1 MSSEEAVLY
10 ERHGHVAVITLNRP
24 DNRNSMTP
32 ELFAA
37 FEATV
42 DRVRG
47 DGEVRCV
54 VLTGRGRCFSSGA
67 DFKSQIQS
75 DAGGA
80 TLSHERSYAMYMPFL
95 KVLDIEV
102 PVIGALNGHAVGGGF
117 GLSLVCDLRI
127 GNRGSKYGANFAR
140 LGLSSG
146 MGISYI
152 LPRLVGPARASELML
167 TGRLVLGD
175 EAEAMGL
182 VNRAVETDEVLPV
195 AMEMAQAIAKS
206 APIAVRFIKKSLY
219 EGLGWEVRRAAF
231 QEAMAQAIT
240 IDTEDVQEGIA
251 ALLEKREPVFH
262 GR

>member
-1 MSSEEAVLY
+1 MSMEEAVLY
-10 ERHGHVAVITLNRP
+10 ECREGVAVITLNRP

-32 ELFAA
+32 ELFEA
-37 FEATV
+37 FEAAV
-42 DRVRG
+42 DRVCA
-47 DGEVRCV
+47 DETARCV
-54 VLTGRGRCFSSGA
+54 VLTGRGSCFSSGA

-95 KVLDIEV
+95 KVLDIQV

-117 GLSLVCDLRI
+117 GLSLVCDLRV

-152 LPRLVGPARASELML
+152 LPRLVGPAVASELML

-175 EAEAMGL
+175 EAEAIGL
-182 VNRAVETDEVLPV
+182 VNRAVDADEVLPV
-195 AMEMAQAIAKS
+195 AMEMAKAIAQN
-206 APIAVRFIKKSLY
+206 APIAVRFMKKSLY

-240 IDTEDVQEGIA
+240 IDTDDVKEGIA
-251 ALLEKREPVFH
+251 ALLEKRDPVFH

>member
-1 MSSEEAVLY
+1 LSSDDAVLY
-10 ERHGHVAVITLNRP
+10 ERQGTIAVLTLNRP

-32 ELFAA
+32 DVFAG
-37 FEATV
+37 FEAAV
-42 DRVRG
+42 AKAASDP
-47 DGEVRCV
+47 EVRCV
-54 VLTGRGRCFSSGA
+54 VITGKGKCFSSGA

-80 TLSHERSYAMYMPFL
+80 TLSHERSYAMYKPFL
-95 KVLDIEV
+95 RVLDLEV

-127 GNRGSKYGANFAR
+127 ANRASKYGAPFAR
-140 LGLSSG
+140 LGLSAG

-152 LPRLVGPARASELML
+152 LPRLVGPAKAAELLL

-182 VNRAVETDEVLPV
+182 VNRAVEPDQVLPV
-195 AMEMAQAIAKS
+195 AMEMAEAIATN
-206 APIAVRFIKKSLY
+206 APLAVRFMKKSLY
-219 EGLGWEVRRAAF
+219 EGMGWEVRRAAF

-240 IDTEDVQEGIA
+240 VETDDVKEGIS
-251 ALLEKREPVFH
+251 ALLEKRDPVFT

>member
-10 ERHGHVAVITLNRP
+10 ERQGDVVVITLNRP
-24 DNRNSMTP
+24 ENRNSMTP

-37 FEATV
+37 FEAAL
-42 DRVRG
+42 DRLQADSG
-47 DGEVRCV
+47 ARCL

-80 TLSHERSYAMYMPFL
+80 TLSHERSFAMYTPFL
-95 KVLDIEV
+95 KVLDVQI

-117 GLSLVCDLRI
+117 GLSLVCDLRV

-152 LPRLVGPARASELML
+152 LPRLVGPAVASELML

-175 EAEAMGL
+175 EAESMGIL
-182 VNRAVETDEVLPV
+182 NRAVDADQVLPV
-195 AMEMAQAIAKS
+195 AMEMAQAIAKN

-219 EGLGWEVRRAAF
+219 EGLGWEVRKAAF

-240 IDTEDVQEGIA
+240 VDTEDVREGIA
-251 ALLEKREPVFH
+251 ALLEKRDPVFH

>member
-1 MSSEEAVLY
+1 MSSDDAVLY
-10 ERHGHVAVITLNRP
+10 ERQGAIAVLTLNRP

-32 ELFAA
+32 DVFAG
-37 FEATV
+37 FEAAV
-42 DRVRG
+42 AKAAG
-47 DGEVRCV
+47 DAEVRCV
-54 VLTGRGRCFSSGA
+54 VITGKGTCFSSGA

-80 TLSHERSYAMYMPFL
+80 TLSHERSYAMYKPFL
-95 KVLDIEV
+95 RVLDLEV

-127 GNRGSKYGANFAR
+127 ANRESKYGAPFAR
-140 LGLSSG
+140 LGLSAG

-152 LPRLVGPARASELML
+152 LPRLVGPAKAAELLL

-182 VNRAVETDEVLPV
+182 VNRAVEPDQVLPV
-195 AMEMAQAIAKS
+195 AMEMAEAVAAN
-206 APIAVRFIKKSLY
+206 APMAVRFMKKSLY
-219 EGLGWEVRRAAF
+219 EGMGWEVRRAAF

-240 IDTEDVQEGIA
+240 VETDDVKEGIA
-251 ALLEKREPVFH
+251 ALLEKREPVFT

>member
-1 MSSEEAVLY
+1 MSTEEAVLY
-10 ERHGHVAVITLNRP
+10 ERQGYVAVITLNRP

-32 ELFAA
+32 ELFEA
-37 FEATV
+37 FEAV
-42 DRVRG
+42 IDRVRA
-47 DGEVRCV
+47 DADVRCV

-67 DFKSQIQS
+67 DFNSQIQS

-95 KVLDIEV
+95 RVLDIKV

-117 GLSLVCDLRI
+117 GLALVCDLRI
-127 GNRGSKYGANFAR
+127 ANRGSKYGANFAR

-167 TGRLVLGD
+167 TGRLVLGA
-175 EAEAMGL
+175 EAESIGL
-182 VNRAVETDEVLPV
+182 VNRAVETDQVFPV
-195 AMEMAQAIAKS
+195 AMEMAQEIAKS
-206 APIAVRFIKKSLY
+206 APIAVRFIKKSIY

-240 IDTEDVQEGIA
+240 VDTEDVSEGIA

>member
-1 MSSEEAVLY
+1 
-10 ERHGHVAVITLNRP
+10 
-24 DNRNSMTP
+24 
-32 ELFAA
+32 LFAA
-37 FEATV
+37 FEAII
-42 DRVRG
+42 DRVRA
-47 DGEVRCV
+47 DAEVRCV

-127 GNRGSKYGANFAR
+127 ANRGSKYGANFAR

-152 LPRLVGPARASELML
+152 LPRLVGPACASELML

-175 EAEAMGL
+175 EAESIGL
-182 VNRAVETDEVLPV
+182 VNRAVETDQVLPV
-195 AMEMAQAIAKS
+195 AMEMAQAIAKN
-206 APIAVRFIKKSLY
+206 APIAVRFIKKSIY

-240 IDTEDVQEGIA
+240 IDTEDVNEGIA
-251 ALLEKREPVFH
+251 ALLEKRDPVFH

>member
-1 MSSEEAVLY
+1 MSTEEAVLY
-10 ERHGHVAVITLNRP
+10 ERQGHVAVITLNRP

-37 FEATV
+37 FEAII
-42 DRVRG
+42 DRVRA
-47 DGEVRCV
+47 DAEVRCV

-127 GNRGSKYGANFAR
+127 ANRGSKYGANFAR

-152 LPRLVGPARASELML
+152 LPRLVGPACASELML

-175 EAEAMGL
+175 EAESIGL

-195 AMEMAQAIAKS
+195 ALEMAQAIAKN
-206 APIAVRFIKKSLY
+206 APIAVRFIKKSIY

-240 IDTEDVQEGIA
+240 IDTEDVNEGIA
-251 ALLEKREPVFH
+251 ALLEKRDPVFH